1 MRNHTIDRR
10 RLLNGAT
17 LAGVGAAAAAIASGS
32 TSAQESDPGVVP
44 LKLPS
49 QAPQKEG
56 FVDVGDGHA
65 LWYFDT
71 GGNGVPVIFLHP
83 GTGSGVI
90 WGYQQP
96 VFVQAGFRVIGYSRR
111 GYPKSKLGDPEKP
124 GIGSEDLTK
133 LADHLGLTRFH
144 LVGSAA
150 GGMVAADFA
159 ISHED
164 RLHTLVL
171 ANTVMGIVDEDF
183 QAISPRMWPEE
194 FQRLPSEIKELGPS
208 YRHLDV
214 EGTKLWVEHEQARKG
229 VSMKSAGYA
238 NKVNWAGIGAW
249 RLPVLVMTGD
259 ADLYMPPSV
268 MRLFH
273 RKIRG
278 AEMHIIADSG
288 HSAYWERP
296 LAFNKVVLDF
306 LQRHPPA

>member
-1 MRNHTIDRR
+1 MTAVWTPVPIPEQVKVTEGLAD
-10 RLLNGAT
+10 LPGA
-17 LAGVGAAAAAIASGS
+17 
-32 TSAQESDPGVVP
+32 
-44 LKLPS
+44 K
-49 QAPQKEG
+49 
-56 FVDVGDGHA
+56 
-65 LWYFDT
+65 LWYWDT
-71 GGNGVPVIFLHP
+71 GG
-83 GTGSGVI
+83 SAK
-90 WGYQQP
+90 QA
-96 VFVQAGFRVIGYSRR
+96 FVVDNTNVLPAQRARFIGPAKAAGFRVIGYSRR

-306 LQRHPPA
+306 LQRPPPA

>member
-17 LAGVGAAAAAIASGS
+17 LAGVGVAAAAIASGS

-171 ANTVMGIVDEDF
+171 ANTV
-183 QAISPRMWPEE
+183 ISE
-194 FQRLPSEIKELGPS
+194 
-208 YRHLDV
+208 
-214 EGTKLWVEHEQARKG
+214 
-229 VSMKSAGYA
+229 
-238 NKVNWAGIGAW
+238 
-249 RLPVLVMTGD
+249 
-259 ADLYMPPSV
+259 PSV
-268 MRLFH
+268 
-273 RKIRG
+273 
-278 AEMHIIADSG
+278 
-288 HSAYWERP
+288 
-296 LAFNKVVLDF
+296 
-306 LQRHPPA
+306 

>member
-10 RLLNGAT
+10 RLLKGAA
-17 LAGVGAAAAAIASGS
+17 LAGAAVAAPAI
-32 TSAQESDPGVVP
+32 TSDSAWAQESDPGVVP

-71 GGNGVPVIFLHP
+71 GGSGVPVVFTHP

-96 VFVQAGFRVIGYSRR
+96 VFVQDGFRVIGYSRR
-111 GYPKSKLGDPEKP
+111 GYPKSRLGDPEQP
-124 GIGSEDLTK
+124 GVGSEDLKK

-194 FQRLPSEIKELGPS
+194 FQRLPSEVKELGPS

-214 EGTKLWVEHEQARKG
+214 EGAKLWVEHEQERKS

-238 NKVNWAGIGAW
+238 NKVTWARIGAW

-273 RKIRG
+273 SKIRG
-278 AEMHIIADSG
+278 AEMHIIPDAG

-296 LAFNKVVLDF
+296 LVFNKVVLDF
-306 LQRHPPA
+306 LKRHRPA